1 MCTGFTG
8 SGDVRGMFFG
18 DSEAPPKS
26 LFNRGG
32 VGQMGT
38 SDGYVLLEETFVH
51 WFHWFQERSMK
62 PHFLKIV

>member
-1 MCTGFTG
+1 MGCGRG
-8 SGDVRGMFFG
+8 SGDVAGAWGVGCGRGSG
-18 DSEAPPKS
+18 DVA
-26 LFNRGG
+26 GW

>member
-1 MCTGFTG
+1 
-8 SGDVRGMFFG
+8 MFFG

>member
-1 MCTGFTG
+1 MGCGRG
-8 SGDVRGMFFG
+8 SGDVAGW
-18 DSEAPPKS
+18 
-26 LFNRGG
+26 